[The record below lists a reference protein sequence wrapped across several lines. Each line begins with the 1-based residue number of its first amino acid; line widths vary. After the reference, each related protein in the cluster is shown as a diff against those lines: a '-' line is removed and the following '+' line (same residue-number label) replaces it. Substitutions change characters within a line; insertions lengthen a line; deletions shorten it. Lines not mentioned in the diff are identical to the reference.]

1 MNRREAI
8 QRTALA
14 LGYALSAPAMMGV
27 LNGCKA
33 SPELSFKPVFF
44 TEPQAQTIAELSEII
59 LPKTTTPGAKDA
71 GVPGFI
77 DSMLKEVYGKDA
89 QDNFI
94 EGLKAFE
101 EDAKNTLGDTFMDL
115 KPEQRVAHFKKHH
128 DEALSAAGKGGPTG
142 WWNAGKDGDKPF
154 VLKMKE
160 LTLLGFFTSQP
171 GATEVLQY
179 KQVPGPYHGCV
190 PLAEVGKAWA
200 T

>member
-8 QRTALA
+8 QRTAMA
-14 LGYALSAPAMMGV
+14 LGYAISAPALAGV

-33 SPELSFKPVFF
+33 QPELAFQPVFF
-44 TEPQAQTIAELSEII
+44 SVPQAATVAEMAEII
-59 LPKTTTPGAKDA
+59 LPKTSTPGAKDA

-77 DSMLKEVYGKDA
+77 DSMLKEVYKAEEQEKFLAGLNAFNDDA
-89 QDNFI
+89 VKSYGEQFV
-94 EGLKAFE
+94 
-101 EDAKNTLGDTFMDL
+101 DL
-115 KPEQRVAHFKKHH
+115 DPEQQLAHFKKHH
-128 DEALSAAGKGGPTG
+128 DEALATAGAGGSTG
-142 WWNAGKDGDKPF
+142 WWNAGKGGDKPF
-154 VLKMKE
+154 VLKVKE

-190 PLAEVGKAWA
+190 PLKEVGKAWA